1 MDVSVSS
8 GGPRW
13 QPSSEDPGEDPP
25 GIHGGSSTKS
35 KDPCVSSTAK
45 IGGSTET
52 TCPYIILIKGRH
64 GKLLKSCFL
73 DFCTVGSSVTA
84 TSRTLQRLCLPHTTL
99 CHLAPVPLRHNITLS
114 AVRYQLLV
122 ELTARSLRRA
132 RALSSQRV
140 AAAKCN

>member
-1 MDVSVSS
+1 MNTRGQSTAKVSYMCVSVSSYMDVSVSS

-73 DFCTVGSSVTA
+73 DFYTVGSWVKA
-84 TSRTLQRLCLPHTTL
+84 LLSRLLHRRLLG
-99 CHLAPVPLRHNITLS
+99 NG
-114 AVRYQLLV
+114 YF
-122 ELTARSLRRA
+122 
-132 RALSSQRV
+132 
-140 AAAKCN
+140 

>member
-52 TCPYIILIKGRH
+52 TCPYIILIKGSDMKSCKTWKPAE
-64 GKLLKSCFL
+64 KLL
-73 DFCTVGSSVTA
+73 
-84 TSRTLQRLCLPHTTL
+84 SRLLHRRLLG
-99 CHLAPVPLRHNITLS
+99 
-114 AVRYQLLV
+114 
-122 ELTARSLRRA
+122 EG
-132 RALSSQRV
+132 
-140 AAAKCN
+140 AAF